1 MTRFNITLD
10 YAVDTVIWSLKNLNG
25 GELLVPKLPSYR
37 ILDLANAISFSS
49 KKTIIGIRRV
59 KKFTRK

>member
-10 YAVDTVIWSLKNLNG
+10 YAVDTVIWSLKNLSG

-49 KKTIIGIRRV
+49 KNNRYKTG
-59 KKFTRK
+59 